1 MDTVTQVA
9 VGISSEAGSVSEAI
23 ALLGETGVDI
33 RGFSVHDSAEHGTL
47 RLIVDRPER
56 ARKVFEDAGLDVTMS
71 EVLIIAL
78 PDRPGGLAGV
88 LKEVADAGVAIEY
101 VYSLVSTFA
110 VLNVASPAAA
120 IALLQGSPVE
130 LVTLEEVLA
139 S

>member
-9 VGISSEAGSVSEAI
+9 VRISSDAGSVSEAI

-47 RLIVDRPER
+47 RLIVDDPDR
-56 ARKVFEDAGLDVTMS
+56 ARQAFEDAGLDVTSS
-71 EVLIIAL
+71 EVLVIAL

-88 LKEVADAGVAIEY
+88 LKEVTDAGVAIEY

-110 VLNVASPAAA
+110 VLNVASPDAAV
-120 IALLQGSPVE
+120 ALLEGSPVG
-130 LVTLEEVLA
+130 LVTLGEVLA

>member
-9 VGISSEAGSVSEAI
+9 VRISSEAGSVSEAI
-23 ALLGETGVDI
+23 ALLGEAGVDI

-47 RLIVDRPER
+47 RLIVDWPER
-56 ARKVFEDAGLDVTMS
+56 ARTAFEQAGLDATSS

-88 LKEVADAGVAIEY
+88 LKEVTDAGVAIEY

-110 VLNVASPAAA
+110 VLNVASPDAA
-120 IALLQGSPVE
+120 ITLLEGSPVE
-130 LVTLEEVLA
+130 LVSLGEVLA